1 MINKLPPRVIY
12 AYLAVVTTLVIVYFG
27 KPVLMPLAIAAV
39 LAIVFA
45 PLCGR
50 LEKAGVN
57 ATLSAI
63 LCGVL
68 FALIFGGLVFFVVF
82 YFKQIVT
89 DLSGIKQ
96 NILEYNHYVKKYL
109 HDTFGVNAQGGK
121 SSIPVPF
128 EPDGQGIG
136 KMATSVMGLALS
148 IVIDL
153 VLINVYLVMLL
164 CIRGQIKLFILRL
177 VWPAGRDQA
186 KAIIS
191 RCASVV
197 RNYLVGLSI
206 VIVFLWIMY
215 SIGFSI
221 VGIHYALFFAILCG
235 LLEIVPFVGN
245 ITGSTLTSIMALS
258 QGGGMGMV
266 AGVLVTYALIQF
278 IQFYIITPLI
288 MRDQVNIHPIF
299 TILILITGDLI
310 WGIPGM
316 ILAIPLLG
324 IVKIV
329 CDNVGSLEPLG
340 YLLGHHN
347 KHRHRSWP
355 WLRKIGHRHT
365 EPPAV

>member
-1 MINKLPPRVIY
+1 MVNKISPRVIY
-12 AYLAVVTTLVIVYFG
+12 VYIAVVMTLVIVYFA

-39 LAIVFA
+39 LAIVFT

-50 LEKAGVN
+50 LEKAGIN
-57 ATLSAI
+57 PTLSAI
-63 LCGVL
+63 LCGL
-68 FALIFGGLVFFVVF
+68 IFALLFGGVVFFVVF

-96 NILEYNHYVKKYL
+96 HIAEYNQYVRKYL
-109 HDTFGVNAQGGK
+109 HDNFGVNPQGGK

-128 EPDGQGIG
+128 QPDGEGLG
-136 KMATSVMGLALS
+136 RVATSLMGLALS
-148 IVIDL
+148 LVIDL
-153 VLINVYLVMLL
+153 VLINVYLIMLL

-177 VWPAGRDQA
+177 VWPAGRDQV

-197 RNYLVGLSI
+197 RNYLVGLAI
-206 VIVFLWIMY
+206 VIVFLWVMY

-266 AGVLVTYALIQF
+266 AGVLITYALIQF
-278 IQFYIITPLI
+278 IQFYIITPLV
-288 MRDQVNIHPIF
+288 MRDQVHIHPIF

-329 CDNVGSLEPLG
+329 CDNVESLAPLG
-340 YLLGHHN
+340 HLLGHHRKRRQN
-347 KHRHRSWP
+347 K
-355 WLRKIGHRHT
+355 
-365 EPPAV
+365 